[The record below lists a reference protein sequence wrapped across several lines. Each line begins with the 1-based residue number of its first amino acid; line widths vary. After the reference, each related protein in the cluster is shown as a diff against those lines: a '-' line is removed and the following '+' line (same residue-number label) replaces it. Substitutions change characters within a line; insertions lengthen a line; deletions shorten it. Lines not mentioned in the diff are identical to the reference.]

1 MKNRLIPICA
11 VLLALALLFAGCGA
25 SSNGGAKR
33 QDYAT
38 PEAAPG
44 YGYVSDSS
52 NYYDDYDYPEVPN
65 YANAGKTGSS
75 SLGELTEGMMNANAN
90 SEFDKIIYTAN
101 VDLETLEF
109 EETISALYK
118 LIEAN
123 GAFIETSSVSGTNY
137 NAKYY
142 YGYSSY
148 RTAYFTIRVPKEN
161 FSGLTGALSSIGNVT
176 QSRTS
181 ADNITASFL
190 DTESRLK
197 AYRTE
202 ESNLLEMME
211 KADTVEDMITIQ
223 DRLSWIRYEI
233 ESLTSQLKNWQNRVD
248 YSTLNLNITEVKE
261 YTEEPVIE
269 KTFGEEI
276 RDGFNSSVKWL
287 KQALRDIV
295 VFIVSSL
302 PVLVLPI
309 IILIPAAIILIIV
322 LLSVKSRKKKKARK
336 AEAESK

>member
-1 MKNRLIPICA
+1 MKNRLIAVCA
-11 VLLALALLFAGCGA
+11 VLLALVLLFAGCGA
-25 SSNGGAKR
+25 ASSGGKR
-33 QDYAT
+33 TDSY
-38 PEAAPG
+38 PAAPG
-44 YGYVSDSS
+44 YAADSS
-52 NYYDDYDYPEVPN
+52 NYYDDYDSPESPS
-65 YANAGKTGSS
+65 YESEWKGDSG

-109 EETISALYK
+109 EETIAALYK

-161 FSGLTGALSSIGNVT
+161 FAGLTGSLSSIGNVT

-181 ADNITASFL
+181 ADNITSSFL

-202 ESNLLEMME
+202 ESNLLDMME

-223 DRLSWIRYEI
+223 DRLSWVRYEI
-233 ESLTSQLKNWQNRVD
+233 ESLTSQLNNWQRRVD
-248 YSTLNLNITEVKE
+248 YSTLNLNVTEVKE
-261 YTEEPVIE
+261 YTEEPVEE

-295 VFIVSSL
+295 VFVVSAL
-302 PVLVLPI
+302 PVLVLPL
-309 IILIPAAIILIIV
+309 IILVPAGIILLIV
-322 LLSVKSRKKKKARK
+322 LLAVRGHKKKAK
-336 AEAESK
+336 KNAAEGK

>member
-1 MKNRLIPICA
+1 MKNRLIAVCA
-11 VLLALALLFAGCGA
+11 VLLALVLLFAGCGA
-25 SSNGGAKR
+25 ASSGGKR
-33 QDYAT
+33 TDSY
-38 PEAAPG
+38 PAAPG
-44 YGYVSDSS
+44 YAADSS
-52 NYYDDYDYPEVPN
+52 NYYDDYDSPESPS
-65 YANAGKTGSS
+65 YESEWKGDSG

-109 EETISALYK
+109 EETIAALYK

-161 FSGLTGALSSIGNVT
+161 FAGLTGSLSSIGNVT

-181 ADNITASFL
+181 ADNITSSFL

-223 DRLSWIRYEI
+223 DRLSWVRYEI
-233 ESLTSQLKNWQNRVD
+233 ESLTSQLNNWQRRVD
-248 YSTLNLNITEVKE
+248 YSTLNLNVTEVKE
-261 YTEEPVIE
+261 YTEEPVEE

-295 VFIVSSL
+295 VFVVSAL
-302 PVLVLPI
+302 PVLVLPL
-309 IILIPAAIILIIV
+309 IILVPAGIILLIV
-322 LLSVKSRKKKKARK
+322 LLAVRGHKKKAK
-336 AEAESK
+336 KNAAEGK

>member
-1 MKNRLIPICA
+1 MKNRLITVCA

-25 SSNGGAKR
+25 SSNSGAKR
-33 QDYAT
+33 EDYVS
-38 PEAAPG
+38 PAAPG
-44 YGYVSDSS
+44 YAYASDSG
-52 NYYDDYDYPEVPN
+52 NYYDDYDYADAPE
-65 YANAGKTGSS
+65 YANEGKTGSS
-75 SLGELTEGMMNANAN
+75 SLGELTEGMMNANSN

-142 YGYSSY
+142 YGYSTY

-261 YTEEPVIE
+261 YTEEPVEE

-322 LLSVKSRKKKKARK
+322 LLSVKSRKKKKAQK
-336 AEAESK
+336 AEAEGK

>member
-1 MKNRLIPICA
+1 MKNRLIAVCA
-11 VLLALALLFAGCGA
+11 VLLALVLLFAGCGA
-25 SSNGGAKR
+25 ASSGGKR
-33 QDYAT
+33 TDSY
-38 PEAAPG
+38 PAAPG
-44 YGYVSDSS
+44 YAADSS
-52 NYYDDYDYPEVPN
+52 NYYDDYDSPESPS
-65 YANAGKTGSS
+65 YESEWKGDSG

-109 EETISALYK
+109 EETIAALYK

-161 FSGLTGALSSIGNVT
+161 FAGLTGSLSSIGNVT

-181 ADNITASFL
+181 ADNITSSFL

-223 DRLSWIRYEI
+223 DRLSWVRYEI
-233 ESLTSQLKNWQNRVD
+233 ESLTSQLNNWQRRVD
-248 YSTLNLNITEVKE
+248 YSTLNLNVTEVKE
-261 YTEEPVIE
+261 YTEEPVEE

-295 VFIVSSL
+295 VFAVSAL
-302 PVLVLPI
+302 PVLVLPL
-309 IILIPAAIILIIV
+309 IILVPAGIILLIV
-322 LLSVKSRKKKKARK
+322 LLAVRGHKKKAK
-336 AEAESK
+336 KNAAEGK

>member
-1 MKNRLIPICA
+1 MRARTAQVVQQGAGGFVVFRLFEQHGILPD
-11 VLLALALLFAGCGA
+11 
-25 SSNGGAKR
+25 GGI
-33 QDYAT
+33 
-38 PEAAPG
+38 
-44 YGYVSDSS
+44 
-52 NYYDDYDYPEVPN
+52 EV
-65 YANAGKTGSS
+65 
-75 SLGELTEGMMNANAN
+75 NAN

>member
-1 MKNRLIPICA
+1 MKNRLMAVCA
-11 VLLALALLFAGCGA
+11 ILLALVLLFAGCGA
-25 SSNGGAKR
+25 ASGGAKR
-33 QDYAT
+33 TDSY
-38 PEAAPG
+38 PAAPG
-44 YGYVSDSS
+44 YAADSP
-52 NYYDDYDYPEVPN
+52 NYYDDYDYPESPS
-65 YANAGKTGSS
+65 YESDWKDDSG
-75 SLGELTEGMMNANAN
+75 SLGELTEGMMSANAN

-142 YGYSSY
+142 SSYNY

-161 FSGLTGALSSIGNVT
+161 FAGLTGALSSIGNVT

-181 ADNITASFL
+181 ADNITSSFL

-211 KADTVEDMITIQ
+211 KAETVEDMITIQ
-223 DRLSWIRYEI
+223 DRLSWVRYEI
-233 ESLTSQLKNWQNRVD
+233 ESLTSQLNNWQRRVD
-248 YSTLNLNITEVKE
+248 YSTLNLNISEVKE
-261 YTEEPVIE
+261 YTEEPPVE

-287 KQALRDIV
+287 KQALRDV
-295 VFIVSSL
+295 AVFVVSSL
-302 PVLVLPI
+302 PVLVLPL
-309 IILIPAAIILIIV
+309 IILIPAGIILLIV
-322 LLSVKSRKKKKARK
+322 LLAVRGHKKKAK
-336 AEAESK
+336 KNADAAK

>member
-1 MKNRLIPICA
+1 MKNRLIAICA
-11 VLLALALLFAGCGA
+11 VLLALVLLFAGCGA
-25 SSNGGAKR
+25 ASSGGKR
-33 QDYAT
+33 TDSYPAS
-38 PEAAPG
+38 PG
-44 YGYVSDSS
+44 YAADSP
-52 NYYDDYDYPEVPN
+52 NYYDDYDYTDAPYSPEAPS
-65 YANAGKTGSS
+65 YESEWKGDSG
-75 SLGELTEGMMNANAN
+75 SLGELTEGMMNANSN

-109 EETISALYK
+109 EETIAALYK

-142 YGYSSY
+142 GYNSY

-161 FSGLTGALSSIGNVT
+161 FAGLTGSLSSIGNVT

-202 ESNLLEMME
+202 ESNLLDMME

-223 DRLSWIRYEI
+223 DRLSWVRYEI
-233 ESLTSQLKNWQNRVD
+233 ESLTSQLNNWQRRVD
-248 YSTLNLNITEVKE
+248 YSTLNLNVTEVKE
-261 YTEEPVIE
+261 YTEEPVEE

-287 KQALRDIV
+287 KQALRDIAVFV
-295 VFIVSSL
+295 VSAL
-302 PVLVLPI
+302 PVLVLPL
-309 IILIPAAIILIIV
+309 IILIPAGIILLIV
-322 LLSVKSRKKKKARK
+322 LLAVRSHKKKAK
-336 AEAESK
+336 KNADEAK

>member
-1 MKNRLIPICA
+1 MKNRLIAVCA
-11 VLLALALLFAGCGA
+11 VLLALVLLFAGCGA
-25 SSNGGAKR
+25 ASNSGKR
-33 QDYAT
+33 TDSYPAS
-38 PEAAPG
+38 PG
-44 YGYVSDSS
+44 YAADSS
-52 NYYDDYDYPEVPN
+52 NYYDDYDYPDAPYSPEAPS
-65 YANAGKTGSS
+65 YESDWKGDSG
-75 SLGELTEGMMNANAN
+75 SLGELTEGMMNANSN

-109 EETISALYK
+109 EETVAALYK

-142 YGYSSY
+142 GYNSY

-161 FSGLTGALSSIGNVT
+161 FAGLTGSLSSIGNVT

-202 ESNLLEMME
+202 ESNLLDMME

-223 DRLSWIRYEI
+223 DRLSWVRYEI
-233 ESLTSQLKNWQNRVD
+233 ESLTSQLNNWQRRVD
-248 YSTLNLNITEVKE
+248 YSTLNLNVTEVKE
-261 YTEEPVIE
+261 YTEEPVEE

-295 VFIVSSL
+295 VFVVSAL
-302 PVLVLPI
+302 PVLVLPL
-309 IILIPAAIILIIV
+309 IILIPAGIV
-322 LLSVKSRKKKKARK
+322 LLIVLLAVRGHRKKAKKNA
-336 AEAESK
+336 AEGK